1 MQKEGSVVYA
11 IKYRGHLD
19 YLLYHYRFRRSRL
32 PYPKI
37 AFDLNMYLYLPLSQL
52 IRVLK
57 FYLGF
62 FKTGFFKDA
71 IQQGTASL
79 LCLVDPKVFARHFI
93 HEEKDHLH
101 FLLSIQKDMEKP
113 IYIIPQLILY
123 KKTPEKD
130 QSNLLDVFFGFKENP
145 GVIRK
150 IALFFRH
157 HRHAFIDFARPLN
170 LKVYLKSQPSAR
182 PVEEMATELRNML
195 IESIDRQKRVILS
208 RIRRSQ
214 QPLNTLQA
222 EILKI

>member
-1 MQKEGSVVYA
+1 
-11 IKYRGHLD
+11 
-19 YLLYHYRFRRSRL
+19 
-32 PYPKI
+32 
-37 AFDLNMYLYLPLSQL
+37 MYLYLPLSQL

-62 FKTGFFKDA
+62 FFKHGRLPSPFKTGFFKDA

-130 QSNLLDVFFGFKENP
+130 RSNLLDVFFWTYSLDL
-145 GVIRK
+145 RK
-150 IALFFRH
+150 TPELLEKLPCFSDITVMRLS
-157 HRHAFIDFARPLN
+157 I
-170 LKVYLKSQPSAR
+170 SQDH
-182 PVEEMATELRNML
+182 
-195 IESIDRQKRVILS
+195 SI
-208 RIRRSQ
+208 
-214 QPLNTLQA
+214 
-222 EILKI
+222 

>member
-1 MQKEGSVVYA
+1 MGKSKNTPCYPFVLDHKPGFFISWFFYRLFQKISFDESILKDLKQMHREGSVVYA

-52 IRVLK
+52 MRVLK

-62 FKTGFFKDA
+62 FSKHGRLPSPFKTGFFKDA

-130 QSNLLDVFFGFKENP
+130 QSNLLDIFFGFKENP

-150 IALFFRH
+150 I
-157 HRHAFIDFARPLN
+157 
-170 LKVYLKSQPSAR
+170 KS
-182 PVEEMATELRNML
+182 N
-195 IESIDRQKRVILS
+195 
-208 RIRRSQ
+208 
-214 QPLNTLQA
+214 
-222 EILKI
+222 